1 MAGIST
7 KTVHE
12 IFQTMDYGSSST
24 NTSTAQVKRGLLGGN
39 YHLCILN
46 VSWANCIILSIAAC
60 CHFITQCENDLHV
73 TVH

>member
-24 NTSTAQVKRGLLGGN
+24 NTATAQVKQALLGGN
-39 YHLCILN
+39 YRILN
-46 VSWANCIILSIAAC
+46 VSWANCIILSITAC
-60 CHFITQCENDLHV
+60 CHFVTQCENDLGYM
-73 TVH
+73 